1 MSDAAYR
8 RTAMPPAAVVAVLFA
23 AGATAAAAPARP
35 RARAEV
41 AVAAPQQPQAPWPG
55 IAELP
60 AHVREHGLQAD
71 VEALAGAITTW
82 ADRLGGSKASQL
94 ARNAFADPLGAPAAL
109 LATTDRL
116 DAALRAEPP
125 ELHEALAEARA
136 FLALPAPAAARSD
149 EFEPTL
155 LGVKALL
162 AAAQKLVEDALGA
175 IEPADR
181 AELRAGLVTLLDDY
195 LRSIYIHEAKD
206 HDNKRTWKKLQRVD
220 AAGMHAAAEL
230 LLPLLQPKV
239 HNALAAA
246 LRKELANAPPP
257 PAVPGVTGR
266 LLYAEATP
274 HGWILVGSTDA
285 NVYDAR
291 IAFAIDLG
299 GNDTWRA
306 PSTRSDVGVPI
317 NVVIDLAGD
326 DRYLAGEPFAQGCGL
341 FGVSLLGEAAGKD
354 LYEAQRGA
362 QGAAFAGIGVLLDA
376 QGDDRFAGDAFAQ
389 GIALHGTG
397 LLLDRAGNDAM
408 TLGSDGQ
415 GYGLPQGVGVL
426 ADLAGNDQRTAT
438 GVRKSTY
445 GTDGEFVGRAQGTAF
460 GFRTVAPGGL
470 GALLDGGG
478 KDVNT
483 VGEFGFGCGYFFG
496 VGVVRDRGGD
506 DQTFA
511 SRYGIATGAHH
522 GVGAVFDDAGND
534 LWDNRH
540 TASLA
545 GNWDLTVS
553 VLFDRAGDDRYLGD
567 GITLGSSTITSFA
580 ALVDGGGKDV
590 YETGSDLAFA
600 RCGHADD
607 VGRGSRSIALF
618 LDLGGGKDSYPATS
632 PLQPPPGN
640 GSVAVRTREDAFG
653 EGDAKKTATSGKG
666 VFVDR

>member
-1 MSDAAYR
+1 MPRVAFVASLLATTCVAA
-8 RTAMPPAAVVAVLFA
+8 
-23 AGATAAAAPARP
+23 ATAPTRCSPADCAAIAPAP
-35 RARAEV
+35 QSP
-41 AVAAPQQPQAPWPG
+41 APQSPWPG
-55 IAELP
+55 LAELP
-60 AHVREHGLQAD
+60 ALVREHGLQAD
-71 VEALAGAITTW
+71 VDALAAEITEW
-82 ADRLGGSKASQL
+82 ARPLGGSKASKL
-94 ARNAFADPLGAPAAL
+94 ALDAFADPLGAPAAL

-116 DAALRAEPP
+116 DAAARAEPP
-125 ELHEALAEARA
+125 QLRGLIGEART
-136 FLALPAPAAARSD
+136 FLSLPGLADQRSDAVEPSLAAA
-149 EFEPTL
+149 
-155 LGVKALL
+155 KALL
-162 AAAQKLVEDALGA
+162 AGAAQQAETALEA
-175 IEPADR
+175 IAPEDR
-181 AELRAGLVTLLDDY
+181 AALRAGLVALLDDY
-195 LRSIYIHEAKD
+195 LTSIYIHQSKAN
-206 HDNKRTWKKLQRVD
+206 DNKRTWKLLQRVD
-220 AAGMHAAAEL
+220 AAAMLAAADS

-246 LRKELANAPPP
+246 LRKDLAAAPPP

-266 LLYAEATP
+266 LLYAEETT

-285 NVYDAR
+285 NTYDAM
-291 IAFAIDLG
+291 IAFALDLG

-306 PSTRSDVGVPI
+306 ASTRSDLGAPI
-317 NVVIDLAGD
+317 NVVLDLAGD

-341 FGVSLLGEAAGKD
+341 FGVSLLCDAAGKD
-354 LYEAQRGA
+354 VYEGGRGA
-362 QGAAFAGIGVLLDA
+362 QGCAFAGVGVLVDA
-376 QGDDRFAGDAFAQ
+376 QGDDRYTADAFAQ
-389 GIALHGTG
+389 GTALHGTG
-397 LLLDRAGNDAM
+397 VLLDRAGNDVMA
-408 TLGSDGQ
+408 LGSDGQ
-415 GYGLPQGVGVL
+415 GYGLPQGVGLLLDV
-426 ADLAGNDQRTAT
+426 AGNDQRTAT
-438 GVRKSTY
+438 GARPSTY
-445 GTDGEFVGRAQGTAF
+445 GTAGEHVGRAQGTAF

-470 GALLDGGG
+470 GALVDGGG

-540 TASLA
+540 TASIA

-553 VLFDRAGDDRYLGD
+553 CLFDRAGDDRYLGD

-607 VGRGSRSIALF
+607 VGRGSKSIALF

-632 PLQPPPGN
+632 PLQPAPAN
-640 GSVAVRTREDAFG
+640 GSVVVRAREDTFVEG
-653 EGDAKKTATSGKG
+653 EAKKTAVSGRG

>member
-1 MSDAAYR
+1 MSR
-8 RTAMPPAAVVAVLFA
+8 AAVTASLLATTCFA
-23 AGATAAAAPARP
+23 AAMAPTASACAANAAM
-35 RARAEV
+35 
-41 AVAAPQQPQAPWPG
+41 VAAPQSPPPAEAPWPG
-55 IAELP
+55 LAELP
-60 AHVREHGLQAD
+60 ALVREHGLQQD
-71 VEALAGAITTW
+71 VDALAAEITEW
-82 ADRLGGSKASQL
+82 AKPLGGSKASRL
-94 ARNAFADPLGAPAAL
+94 ALDAFADPLGAPAAL
-109 LATTDRL
+109 LAATDRL
-116 DAALRAEPP
+116 DAAARAEPP
-125 ELHEALAEARA
+125 QLRALLDEART
-136 FLALPAPAAARSD
+136 FLALPAVADQRSD
-149 EFEPTL
+149 AIAPSL
-155 LGVKALL
+155 AAVKALL
-162 AAAQKLVEDALGA
+162 ASAAQQAETALDAIA
-175 IEPADR
+175 PDDR
-181 AELRAGLVTLLDDY
+181 APLRTGLAALLDDY
-195 LRSIYIHEAKD
+195 LTSIYIHQSKAN
-206 HDNKRTWKKLQRVD
+206 DNKRTWKLLQRVD
-220 AAGMHAAAEL
+220 GAAMHAAADS

-246 LRKELANAPPP
+246 LRKDLAAAPPP

-266 LLYAEATP
+266 LLLAEETP

-285 NVYDAR
+285 NTYDAK
-291 IAFAIDLG
+291 IAFALDLG

-306 PSTRSDVGVPI
+306 ASTRSDLGTPV
-317 NVVIDLAGD
+317 NVVLDLAGD

-341 FGVSLLGEAAGKD
+341 FGVSLVYDAAGKD
-354 LYEAQRGA
+354 VYDGGRGA
-362 QGAAFAGIGVLLDA
+362 QGCAFAGVGALVDA
-376 QGDDRFAGDAFAQ
+376 QGDDRYTADAFAQ
-389 GIALHGTG
+389 GTALHGTSV
-397 LLLDRAGNDAM
+397 LLDRAGNDVM

-415 GYGLPQGVGVL
+415 GYGLPQGVGLLLDV
-426 ADLAGNDQRTAT
+426 AGNDQRTAT
-438 GVRKSTY
+438 GARPSTY
-445 GTDGEFVGRAQGTAF
+445 GTAGEHVGRAQGTAF

-470 GALLDGGG
+470 GALVDGGG
-478 KDVNT
+478 KDVNK
-483 VGEFGFGCGYFFG
+483 VGEFGCGCGYFFG

-540 TASLA
+540 TASIA

-553 VLFDRAGDDRYLGD
+553 CLFDRAGDDRYLGD

-632 PLQPPPGN
+632 PLQPAPAN
-640 GSVAVRTREDAFG
+640 GSVVVRAREDAFG
-653 EGDAKKTATSGKG
+653 EGEAKKTATIGRG